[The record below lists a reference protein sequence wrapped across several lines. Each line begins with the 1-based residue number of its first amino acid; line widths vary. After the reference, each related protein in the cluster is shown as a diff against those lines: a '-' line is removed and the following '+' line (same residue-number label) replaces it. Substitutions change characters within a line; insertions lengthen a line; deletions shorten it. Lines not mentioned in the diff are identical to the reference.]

1 MNGFLGSA
9 GNSNPSTSA
18 LPTRARQ
25 SVTRHSGCASSLSR
39 KRVERIALAAAFF
52 SFPDK
57 RELDVRT
64 AAESDRLPNPDS
76 SVGWAGPKAKPAG
89 FPYNDRGPKRLFD
102 GACVPTSPLV
112 RIFASMAVEL
122 KTPKPGIEA
131 ASLTDVGRQRSNNED
146 SYIYW
151 EPDSDE
157 DFRRKGRLAVVA
169 DGMGG
174 YEGGQEASRLA
185 VETVRSVYD
194 NVFGGDPQDTLVEA
208 FEAAHQNIQRFAQ
221 EHPQFYG
228 MGTTCTALSIVDRQ
242 LSFAHVGD
250 SRLYLIRAET
260 ISRLTRDHSYVG
272 RLVES
277 GIVRSEDAESHPQR
291 HILTA
296 ALGSGREVTPNVP
309 EHPFPLEEGD
319 TLLLC
324 TDGLWGLVGDPDLA
338 RVVQANSP
346 AEACQK
352 LVAMALERGG
362 PDNITVLVL
371 RVSA

>member
-1 MNGFLGSA
+1 
-9 GNSNPSTSA
+9 
-18 LPTRARQ
+18 
-25 SVTRHSGCASSLSR
+25 
-39 KRVERIALAAAFF
+39 
-52 SFPDK
+52 
-57 RELDVRT
+57 
-64 AAESDRLPNPDS
+64 
-76 SVGWAGPKAKPAG
+76 
-89 FPYNDRGPKRLFD
+89 
-102 GACVPTSPLV
+102 
-112 RIFASMAVEL
+112 MAVDS

-131 ASLTDVGRQRSNNED
+131 ASLTDIGRQRSNNED
-146 SYIYW
+146 SYLYW
-151 EPDSDE
+151 EPDSGE

-194 NVFGGDPQDTLVEA
+194 NAFGADPQATLLEA
-208 FEAAHQNIQRFAQ
+208 FQSAHQNIQRFAT

-228 MGTTCTALSIVDRQ
+228 MGTTCTAVSMVERQ
-242 LSFAHVGD
+242 LYFAHVGD
-250 SRLYLIRAET
+250 SRLYLIRGDSIT
-260 ISRLTRDHSYVG
+260 RLTRDHSYVG

-296 ALGSGREVTPNVP
+296 ALGSGREVTPHIP
-309 EHPFPLEEGD
+309 EHPVLLEERN
-319 TLLLC
+319 TILLC
-324 TDGLWGLVGDPDLA
+324 TDGLWGLVGDPELA
-338 RVVQANSP
+338 SVVQTNPP

-371 RVSA
+371 RISA

>member
-1 MNGFLGSA
+1 
-9 GNSNPSTSA
+9 
-18 LPTRARQ
+18 
-25 SVTRHSGCASSLSR
+25 
-39 KRVERIALAAAFF
+39 
-52 SFPDK
+52 
-57 RELDVRT
+57 
-64 AAESDRLPNPDS
+64 
-76 SVGWAGPKAKPAG
+76 
-89 FPYNDRGPKRLFD
+89 
-102 GACVPTSPLV
+102 
-112 RIFASMAVEL
+112 MAVDL

-131 ASLTDVGRQRSNNED
+131 ASLTDIGRQRSNNED

-157 DFRRKGRLAVVA
+157 DFGRKGRLAVVA

-194 NVFGGDPQDTLVEA
+194 NAFAGDPQETLVEA
-208 FEAAHQNIQRFAQ
+208 LGAAHQNIQRFAQ

-228 MGTTCTALSIVDRQ
+228 MGTTCTALSIVDHR
-242 LSFAHVGD
+242 LCFAHVGD
-250 SRLYLIRAET
+250 SRLYLIRAES

-296 ALGSGREVTPNVP
+296 ALGSGREVTPNIP

-324 TDGLWGLVGDPDLA
+324 TDGLWGLVSDPDLA
-338 RVVQANSP
+338 RVVQANPP

-352 LVAMALERGG
+352 LVTMALERGG

-371 RVSA
+371 RVSG